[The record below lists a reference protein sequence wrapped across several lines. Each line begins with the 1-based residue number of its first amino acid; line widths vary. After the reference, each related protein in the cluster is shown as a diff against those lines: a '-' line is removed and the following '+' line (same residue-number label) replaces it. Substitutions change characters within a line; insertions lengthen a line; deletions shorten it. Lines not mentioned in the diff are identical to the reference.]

1 MCRPRVG
8 MPPRFA
14 CACLF
19 ACVCRR
25 AIVVWR
31 CKRRSR
37 KIFARRCHI
46 GLRVATIR
54 LFNQ

>member
-37 KIFARRCHI
+37 KIFACRCHI